1 MSPGPE
7 NPHNDK
13 SGSDGV
19 LARIGHG
26 DLRSL
31 LLISP

>member
-1 MSPGPE
+1 MSLGLE
-7 NPHNDK
+7 NPHIDK
-13 SGSDGV
+13 SSSDGV

-26 DLRSL
+26 DLRFL